1 MRTIDPADARA
12 AVERAVQAAR
22 PLARE
27 GAVASYIPALAGADP
42 SLVGL
47 ALVDSDG
54 RAFESGDSR
63 RRFTMQS
70 VSKPLA
76 LALAMESAGEDAVFS
91 RVGKEPTGDPFN
103 SIIRLETSERRK
115 PFNPLINAGAIVVS
129 SLLPGSG
136 ASEKGEAFRAFAGRL
151 AGRGT
156 LERDEEV
163 FRSERETGARNRS
176 IAWFLAE
183 LGLLACPVDDALEVY
198 FRQCAALVDALDLA
212 RIGAVFALDG
222 LEPGTGERLMAARTA
237 RVVKALMFTCGLY
250 DESGEF
256 GVDAGI
262 PAKSGVGGG
271 LMAAAPG
278 RCGIGSYGPA
288 LDRRGNSVA
297 GLAMARALSAELGL
311 YAL

>member
-1 MRTIDPADARA
+1 MRTFDPNGLGTL
-12 AVERAVQAAR
+12 VERVVAEAR

-27 GAVASYIPALAGADP
+27 GSVASYIPALAAADP
-42 SLVGL
+42 ARVGL
-47 ALVDSDG
+47 ALVDADG
-54 RAFESGDSR
+54 RSHQAGDSR
-63 RRFTMQS
+63 DRFTMQS
-70 VSKPLA
+70 VSKPIA
-76 LALAMESAGEDAVFS
+76 LALAMESAGEEAVFS

-129 SLLPGSG
+129 SLLPGSD
-136 ASEKGEAFRAFAGRL
+136 AAEKGEAFRAFAGRL
-151 AGRGT
+151 AGRAT
-156 LERDEEV
+156 LDRDEEV

-183 LGLLACPVDDALEVY
+183 LGLLACPVEDALDVY

-212 RIGAVFALDG
+212 RIGAVLALDG
-222 LEPGTGERLMAARTA
+222 LEPGTGERLMAQRSA
-237 RVVKALMFTCGLY
+237 RVVKALMFSCGLY

-256 GVDAGI
+256 GVDAGL

-278 RCGIGSYGPA
+278 RCGIGAFGPA

-297 GLAMARALSAELGL
+297 GLAMVRSLSAELGL